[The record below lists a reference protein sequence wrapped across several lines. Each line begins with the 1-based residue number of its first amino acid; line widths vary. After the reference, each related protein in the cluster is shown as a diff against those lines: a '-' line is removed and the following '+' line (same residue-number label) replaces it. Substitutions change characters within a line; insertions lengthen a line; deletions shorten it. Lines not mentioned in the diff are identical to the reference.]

1 MIDQK
6 TAADARIN
14 QFVNINGCLLMIN
27 NMDNRQNNR
36 RVIPKK
42 IMKFSPVHLLIA
54 FVIDGRARV
63 WARHNQSGCLAGLG
77 VLACG
82 FDKILNDSFA
92 IILDLVK
99 TEKEEV
105 GI

>member
-1 MIDQK
+1 
-6 TAADARIN
+6 
-14 QFVNINGCLLMIN
+14 
-27 NMDNRQNNR
+27 
-36 RVIPKK
+36 
-42 IMKFSPVHLLIA
+42 
-54 FVIDGRARV
+54 
-63 WARHNQSGCLAGLG
+63 LG

-99 TEKEEV
+99 TEKIEV